1 MKFHAWIIAVGV
13 LGASVIARAQNNVV
27 GELFASD
34 ASVRGSVLLA
44 GTGTKVVSGSSVTAG
59 DAPAVFRL
67 TRGGDLRIC
76 ASTSVTLTS
85 SASGREVMVGMSTG
99 SIEAHYT
106 LGSSADT
113 LMTPD
118 FRILLAGPGTFNFAI
133 KADDRGNLAI
143 RALKANTASLI
154 VSELNGDGTY
164 QVKPDEEVYF
174 HAGKLASPDHL
185 VPPDCGCPPLPPV
198 QRAGIEVPQEASKPS
213 AEKDPVTQPAI
224 PRQPVAEQHLEAA
237 VPFIY
242 QAGDP
247 MDDVVVGVTRLRL
260 THGPILP
267 NRTVLPP
274 PPPPVQQQQAAAAPV
289 APPKKQASVKK
300 SFFGKVGAFL
310 AAIFH

>member
-1 MKFHAWIIAVGV
+1 MKVCSWIVAAGI
-13 LGASVIARAQNNVV
+13 LGASVMVRAQNNNVV

-67 TRGGDLRIC
+67 ARGGDLRIC
-76 ASTSVTLTS
+76 PATSVTLTS
-85 SASGREVMVGMSTG
+85 SSSGREVMIGMSTG

-106 LGSSADT
+106 LAQSADT
-113 LMTPD
+113 IMTPD

-133 KADDRGNLAI
+133 KADDRGNVAV
-143 RALKANTASLI
+143 RALTGNTASLI

-164 QVKPDEEVYF
+164 QVKPSEEVLF
-174 HAGKLASPDHL
+174 HNGKLADPDHTAL
-185 VPPDCGCPPLPPV
+185 PESGCPVPPPV
-198 QRAGIEVPQEASKPS
+198 QRAAIEVPKDAPKP
-213 AEKDPVTQPAI
+213 AEDKKADPAPVPMK
-224 PRQPVAEQHLEAA
+224 PVAEQHVEAA

-247 MDDVVVGVTRLRL
+247 AQEVVVGVARLRL
-260 THGPILP
+260 THGPVLP
-267 NRTVLPP
+267 GRVVLPP
-274 PPPPVQQQQAAAAPV
+274 PPPPKETATAAP
-289 APPKKQASVKK
+289 APSPKKEAAPKRG
-300 SFFGKVGAFL
+300 FFGKVGAFF

>member
-1 MKFHAWIIAVGV
+1 MV
-13 LGASVIARAQNNVV
+13 RAQNNVV

-67 TRGGDLRIC
+67 ARGGDLRIC
-76 ASTSVTLTS
+76 PATSVTLTTS
-85 SASGREVMVGMSTG
+85 SSGREVMVGMSTG

-106 LGSSADT
+106 LALSADT
-113 LMTPD
+113 IMTPD

-133 KADDRGNLAI
+133 KADDHGNVTLHP
-143 RALKANTASLI
+143 LPGNTASLI

-164 QVKPDEEVYF
+164 QVKPSEEVLF
-174 HAGKLASPDHL
+174 HNGKLADPDHTAL
-185 VPPDCGCPPLPPV
+185 PECGCPVPPPV
-198 QRAGIEVPQEASKPS
+198 QRAAIEAPKEAPKATEDKKAAEPPPVPM
-213 AEKDPVTQPAI
+213 
-224 PRQPVAEQHLEAA
+224 RPVAEQHLEAA

-247 MDDVVVGVTRLRL
+247 AQEVVIGVARLRL
-260 THGPILP
+260 THGPVLP
-267 NRTVLPP
+267 GRVVLPP
-274 PPPPVQQQQAAAAPV
+274 PPPPKETTVAAAAP
-289 APPKKQASVKK
+289 APKKKPAPKRGL
-300 SFFGKVGAFL
+300 FGRVGAFF

>member
-1 MKFHAWIIAVGV
+1 MKLHSWIVATGF
-13 LGASVIARAQNNVV
+13 LGASVALFAQNNVV

-76 ASTSVTLTS
+76 PATSVTLTS
-85 SASGREVMVGMSTG
+85 SITGREIMVGMSTG

-106 LGSSADT
+106 LALSADT
-113 LMTPD
+113 IMTPD

-133 KADDRGNLAI
+133 KADDRGNVAI
-143 RALKANTASLI
+143 RALQGNTASLI

-164 QVKPDEEVYF
+164 QVKPGEAVVF
-174 HAGKLASPDHL
+174 HNGKVGDPDHL
-185 VPPDCGCPPLPPV
+185 APADCGCPAPPPV
-198 QRAGIEVPQEASKPS
+198 QRVAVEVPKEVAKAVEEKPPAAPEAAPTQPVTEQHMEAS
-213 AEKDPVTQPAI
+213 
-224 PRQPVAEQHLEAA
+224 

-247 MDDVVVGVTRLRL
+247 AEEVVIGVARLRL
-260 THGPILP
+260 THGP
-267 NRTVLPP
+267 VLPGRAVLAP
-274 PPPPVQQQQAAAAPV
+274 PAPPQSVATAAPPAAV
-289 APPKKQASVKK
+289 HKPAPRRGL
-300 SFFGKVGAFL
+300 FGKVGAFF

>member
-1 MKFHAWIIAVGV
+1 MKVRLWIVAAGI
-13 LGASVIARAQNNVV
+13 LGASVMVRAQNNNVV

-67 TRGGDLRIC
+67 ARGGDLRIC
-76 ASTSVTLTS
+76 PATSVTLTS
-85 SASGREVMVGMSTG
+85 SSSGREVMIGMSTG

-106 LGSSADT
+106 LAQSADT
-113 LMTPD
+113 IMTPD

-133 KADDRGNLAI
+133 KADDRGNVAV
-143 RALKANTASLI
+143 RALTGNTASLI

-164 QVKPDEEVYF
+164 QVKPSEEVLF
-174 HAGKLASPDHL
+174 HSGKLADPDHTAL
-185 VPPDCGCPPLPPV
+185 PESGCPVPPPV
-198 QRAGIEVPQEASKPS
+198 QRAAIEVPKDAPKP
-213 AEKDPVTQPAI
+213 AEDKKADPAPVPMK
-224 PRQPVAEQHLEAA
+224 PVAEQHLEAA

-247 MDDVVVGVTRLRL
+247 AQEVVIGVARLRL
-260 THGPILP
+260 THGPVLP
-267 NRTVLPP
+267 GRVVLPP
-274 PPPPVQQQQAAAAPV
+274 PPPPKETATAAP
-289 APPKKQASVKK
+289 APSPKKEAAPKRG
-300 SFFGKVGAFL
+300 FFGKVGAFF

>member
-1 MKFHAWIIAVGV
+1 MKVRSWIVAAGI
-13 LGASVIARAQNNVV
+13 LGASVMVRAQNNVV

-67 TRGGDLRIC
+67 ARGGDLRIC
-76 ASTSVTLTS
+76 PATSVTLTAS
-85 SASGREVMVGMSTG
+85 SSGREVMVGMSTG

-106 LGSSADT
+106 LALSADT
-113 LMTPD
+113 IMTPD

-133 KADDRGNLAI
+133 KADDHGNVTL
-143 RALKANTASLI
+143 RPLSGNTASLI

-164 QVKPDEEVYF
+164 QVKPSEEVLF
-174 HAGKLASPDHL
+174 HNGKLADPDHTAL
-185 VPPDCGCPPLPPV
+185 PECGCPVPPPV
-198 QRAGIEVPQEASKPS
+198 QRAAIEAPKEAPKATQQNVEPPPVPM
-213 AEKDPVTQPAI
+213 
-224 PRQPVAEQHLEAA
+224 RPVAEQHLEAA

-247 MDDVVVGVTRLRL
+247 AQEVVIGVARLRL
-260 THGPILP
+260 THGPVLP
-267 NRTVLPP
+267 GRVVLPP
-274 PPPPVQQQQAAAAPV
+274 PPPPKETTVAAAVPA
-289 APPKKQASVKK
+289 PKKEPAPKRG
-300 SFFGKVGAFL
+300 FFGRVGAFF

>member
-1 MKFHAWIIAVGV
+1 MKVRSWIVAAVIF
-13 LGASVIARAQNNVV
+13 GASVMVRAQNNVV

-67 TRGGDLRIC
+67 ARGGDLRIC
-76 ASTSVTLTS
+76 PATSVTLTS
-85 SASGREVMVGMSTG
+85 SSSGREVMIGMSTG

-106 LGSSADT
+106 LALSADT
-113 LMTPD
+113 IMTPD

-133 KADDRGNLAI
+133 KADDRGNVAV
-143 RALKANTASLI
+143 RALAGNTASLI

-164 QVKPDEEVYF
+164 QVKPNEEVLF
-174 HAGKLASPDHL
+174 HNGKLADPDHAASPDS
-185 VPPDCGCPPLPPV
+185 GCPVPPPV
-198 QRAGIEVPQEASKPS
+198 QRAAIEAPKEAPKAPEQKNAAPPPVPM
-213 AEKDPVTQPAI
+213 
-224 PRQPVAEQHLEAA
+224 RPVAEQHLEAA

-247 MDDVVVGVTRLRL
+247 AQEVVVGVARLRL
-260 THGPILP
+260 THGPVLP
-267 NRTVLPP
+267 GRVVLPP
-274 PPPPVQQQQAAAAPV
+274 PPPPKETAVAAAAP
-289 APPKKQASVKK
+289 APKKKEPAPKRG
-300 SFFGKVGAFL
+300 FFGKVGAFF

>member
-1 MKFHAWIIAVGV
+1 MKLRSWIVAVGV
-13 LGASVIARAQNNVV
+13 LGASVMVRAQNNVV

-67 TRGGDLRIC
+67 ARGGDLRIC
-76 ASTSVTLTS
+76 PATSVTLTS
-85 SASGREVMVGMSTG
+85 SSSGREVMIGISTG

-106 LGSSADT
+106 LALSADT
-113 LMTPD
+113 IMTPD

-133 KADDRGNLAI
+133 KADDRGNVAV
-143 RALKANTASLI
+143 RALAGNTASLI

-164 QVKPDEEVYF
+164 QVKPSEEVIF
-174 HAGKLASPDHL
+174 HNGKLGDPDHTA
-185 VPPDCGCPPLPPV
+185 PPDASCPAPPPV
-198 QRAGIEVPQEASKPS
+198 QRAAIEISKEVPKA
-213 AEKDPVTQPAI
+213 AEDTNATAPAPVPMK
-224 PRQPVAEQHLEAA
+224 PVAEQHLEAA

-247 MDDVVVGVTRLRL
+247 AQEVVVGVARLRL
-260 THGPILP
+260 THSPVLP
-267 NRTVLPP
+267 GRVVLPP
-274 PPPPVQQQQAAAAPV
+274 PPPPKEAVIAAAVPAPKREP
-289 APPKKQASVKK
+289 APKRG
-300 SFFGKVGAFL
+300 FFGKVGAFF